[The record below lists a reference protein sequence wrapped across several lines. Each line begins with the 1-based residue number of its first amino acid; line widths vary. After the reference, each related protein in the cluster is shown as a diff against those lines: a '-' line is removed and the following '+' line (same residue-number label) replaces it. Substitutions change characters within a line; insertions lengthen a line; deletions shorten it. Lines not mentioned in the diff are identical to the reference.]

1 MSFLDPEQISA
12 MLSCFKEAA
21 DDVIRHP
28 VSNDVPQGNVLLIGF
43 GLCKVPPSYHPVEG
57 SEVSLLGVT
66 PFSRNDRD
74 LNQES
79 PSFHRSLDKEVR
91 TVDQDRHDH
100 EQGGKYALGT
110 NQ

>member
-1 MSFLDPEQISA
+1 M
-12 MLSCFKEAA
+12 MLSG
-21 DDVIRHP
+21 IRSRTTYHKAMCYLSDLGY
-28 VSNDVPQGNVLLIGF
+28 V
-43 GLCKVPPSYHPVEG
+43 KYRPSYHPVEG